1 MGDGQAAEVVVR
13 SVPKKDY
20 YDDPAAPPANSLV
33 VAVTAVVLDEA
44 GRVLMI
50 QRTDNDLWAIPGGAQ
65 EIGETSTEAAI
76 REVREETGL
85 DVEVT
90 GLVGI
95 YSDPRHVIA
104 YDDGE
109 IRQEFSICFRAR
121 SIGGQL
127 TPSSESKQVHWVEP
141 DHLADLTI
149 HPSVRFRIE
158 HGLQGC
164 SQPYLS

>member
-1 MGDGQAAEVVVR
+1 M
-13 SVPKKDY
+13 PKTDY
-20 YDDPAAPPANSLV
+20 YDDPGAPRPNSLV
-33 VAVTAVVLDEA
+33 VAVAAVVLDDA

-65 EIGETSTEAAI
+65 DVGETTTAAAV

-85 DVEVT
+85 HIEVT

-109 IRQEFSICFRAR
+109 VRQEFSICLRAR
-121 SIGGQL
+121 PVGGQL
-127 TPSSESKQVHWVEP
+127 AASSESKHVEWIAP
-141 DHLADLTI
+141 DRLDQLNI
-149 HPSVRFRIE
+149 HRSVRLRID
-158 HGLQGC
+158 HGLEPEKE
-164 SQPYLS
+164 PYLS